1 METQHIFIIDDDK
14 FFAKYFIMRF
24 KLLVKDHVQFHHFTG
39 LRPVFTANSSIE
51 PSLILLDNELNGE
64 LGIDNLPELAEMYP
78 HTEIILISSSNA
90 NETSKPAMNNGNGAV
105 RFISKDDIMMDKIA
119 ARINQELA
127 DSHQNK
133 LFSKL
138 FKV

>member
-1 METQHIFIIDDDK
+1 MSTDHIFIIDDDK

-24 KLLVKDHVQFHHFTG
+24 RLLVKDHVEFHHFINM
-39 LRPVFTANSSIE
+39 RSVFSAESSIV

-64 LGIDNLPELAEMYP
+64 TGLDYLPELLEMYP
-78 HTEIILISSSNA
+78 KAEIILMSSLSPKDTA
-90 NETSKPAMNNGNGAV
+90 SFVGKNGMS

-119 ARINQELA
+119 ARINQEL
-127 DSHQNK
+127 SGSKQGR

-138 FKV
+138 FKMS

>member
-1 METQHIFIIDDDK
+1 MEANHIFIIDDDK

-24 KLLVKDHVQFHHFTG
+24 RLLVKDHVEFHHFTG
-39 LRPVFTANSSIE
+39 MRAVFTSDSSIV

-64 LGIDNLPELAEMYP
+64 LGIDYLPELAEMYP
-78 HTEIILISSSNA
+78 KTEIILISSSRAEDLPKNTA
-90 NETSKPAMNNGNGAV
+90 NNSAP

-127 DSHQNK
+127 GSKQSK
-133 LFSKL
+133 VFSKL
-138 FKV
+138 FKG

>member
-24 KLLVKDHVQFHHFTG
+24 KLLVRDHVQFHHFTG
-39 LRPVFTANSSIE
+39 LRPVFTANSTIE

-64 LGIDNLPELAEMYP
+64 LGIDNLPELSEMYP

-90 NETSKPAMNNGNGAV
+90 NETSKTAMNNGVV

-127 DSHQNK
+127 DSKQNK

-138 FKV
+138 FKA